1 MRTYETIFII
11 HPEVAGDAY
20 TEIVEKYK
28 GIQNELGANMLA
40 VEEWG
45 TRKLAYIVQKQERGT
60 YVLFAYEG
68 KPDSIREL
76 ERRFR
81 IDEKI
86 IKFMTVKLENGYEPS
101 SFVRKVEETE
111 VAAPATEQAPVEA
124 PKTEETVTA
133 EKPAVEEVVAE
144 KPAVEETVAEEPAAE
159 ETVAE
164 EPAAEEAVVP
174 AETEEKSD

>member
-124 PKTEETVTA
+124 PIPLLPSVTMPFCSSVPNKVSDFA
-133 EKPAVEEVVAE
+133 TILVVATLVSE
-144 KPAVEETVAEEPAAE
+144 RLQSIMTV
-159 ETVAE
+159 
-164 EPAAEEAVVP
+164 
-174 AETEEKSD
+174 

>member
-20 TEIVEKYK
+20 TDIVEKYK

-45 TRKLAYIVQKQERGT
+45 TRKLAYTVQKQPRGT

-81 IDEKI
+81 IDDKI
-86 IKFMTVKLENGYEPS
+86 IKFMTVKLEGEYKPS
-101 SFVRKVEETE
+101 GFVRKVEETE
-111 VAAPATEQAPVEA
+111 VAAPVTEQAPAAA
-124 PKTEETVTA
+124 P
-133 EKPAVEEVVAE
+133 VAE
-144 KPAVEETVAEEPAAE
+144 AVVAEEPAVEVAAVEEVAVE
-159 ETVAE
+159 ET
-164 EPAAEEAVVP
+164 AAP
-174 AETEEKSD
+174 AETEE

>member
-20 TEIVEKYK
+20 TEVVEKFK
-28 GIQNELGANMLA
+28 GILIELGANMLA

-68 KPDSIREL
+68 KPEGIREL

-81 IDEKI
+81 IDDKV
-86 IKFMTVKLENGYEPS
+86 IKFMTIQLEGEYKPS
-101 SFVRKVEETE
+101 GFVRKTDDSESKVS
-111 VAAPATEQAPVEA
+111 
-124 PKTEETVTA
+124 TEESPKA
-133 EKPAVEEVVAE
+133 EESPKSEAASSEKPAEA
-144 KPAVEETVAEEPAAE
+144 PAAE
-159 ETVAE
+159 ET
-164 EPAAEEAVVP
+164 AAKEAPTEEAS
-174 AETEEKSD
+174 AKTETEKESA

>member
-20 TEIVEKYK
+20 TEIVDKYK
-28 GIQNELGANMLA
+28 GILDELGAKMIA

-68 KPDSIREL
+68 KPEGIREL

-86 IKFMTVKLENGYEPS
+86 IKFMTLQLEKDYEPS
-101 SFVRKVEETE
+101 GFVRKVEETE
-111 VAAPATEQAPVEA
+111 TAAPAAEEKAPESA
-124 PKTEETVTA
+124 PKTEEA
-133 EKPAVEEVVAE
+133 PVEEAP
-144 KPAVEETVAEEPAAE
+144 K
-159 ETVAE
+159 AE
-164 EPAAEEAVVP
+164 EPAAEEAAVP
-174 AETEEKSD
+174 ADTEETA